1 MGCLT
6 SASLIGQEVI
16 LSITVIPH
24 HHLHG
29 FLDVSAVQGLGELS
43 SIQAKVP
50 LCLSIL
56 KLWVHAIED
65 FSFLLL
71 LLFQTK

>member
-1 MGCLT
+1 M
-6 SASLIGQEVI
+6 GQEVI

-56 KLWVHAIED
+56 KFMVHVVED
-65 FSFLLL
+65 FSLLL
-71 LLFQTK
+71 LPFQTK